1 MNKKEDELRCAD
13 YFLLRQ
19 NEHIGSDYYSKP
31 NFDESGNNAHVDIF
45 AILKSGNYPN
55 LNLQLT
61 TRDGKLLSDFAQNRK
76 IAKQTGENIVMGRA
90 SIVNS
95 QSMTMSAINHKEE
108 LYPQLVKQDLV
119 LLVTAEYLSLL
130 DQEYARKVF
139 SSFSSSDFMGIYSVR
154 LPNDPQTSSH
164 PHGGQI
170 IAIKDIFGEHGATY

>member
-1 MNKKEDELRCAD
+1 MNKKEDELRYAD

-19 NEHIGSDYYSKP
+19 NKHNSSDYYSKP

-45 AILKSGNYPN
+45 AISKSGNYPN

-61 TRDGKLLSDFAQNRK
+61 TRDGRLLSDFAQNRK

-95 QSMTMSAINHKEE
+95 GLMTISAINHKEDM
-108 LYPQLVKQDLV
+108 YPQSVKQSLV

-130 DQEYARKVF
+130 DQEYARKIF
-139 SSFSSSDFMGIYSVR
+139 SSFSTSDFMGIYSVR
-154 LPNDPQTSSH
+154 LPNDPQASSH

-170 IAIKDIFGEHGATY
+170 VAIKDILGNHGATY